1 MSFTESN
8 TVEQMIL
15 DAATSLDKVA
25 RASGLRGHR
34 QDACATLHEELPA
47 GWVGSLGKEFK
58 PAKWTFV
65 EPARVPRQPGD
76 VMVETWVREAL
87 IALNPE
93 IAAHPDRADEVI
105 YALRAILLAVD
116 GDGLVRANENFT
128 QWLRGEKTMPFGP
141 DGEHVPVRLIDFG
154 GHSQDGCATL
164 LGSRN
169 RLTVTNQ
176 WTYRKGDTGFQPVTR
191 PPKQG
196 DTGFQPVTSPSHT
209 QNGGAPLERRFD
221 LVFLVNGLPLV
232 IGEAKTP
239 TRSSV
244 TWFDGAH
251 QVNEIYEK
259 EVPAMFVPNV
269 FSFAT
274 EGRCLRFGSIRMPID
289 LWGPWR
295 LESPHPSQTSL
306 PLREGLE
313 TEGTLDS
320 VRRDVSS
327 LLRPEVVLDILQH
340 FTLFATDKKHR
351 RIKVICRYQQYE
363 TTNKIVARVVA
374 GYPKKG
380 LIWHFQ
386 GSGKSLL
393 MVFAAQKLRLHPRL
407 GNPTVLIVVDRI
419 DLDTQITATFNA
431 ADVPNMIGVE
441 RRDELQRLLRQDV
454 RKVLITTIHK
464 FSEGDPAHPPAQSDT
479 GFQPVT
485 RPPKQGDTGFQPVT
499 HPPQKSAASPFYNPD
514 APLSKTRRNLPH
526 WKQDGKTYFITFR
539 LADSLPASRRRELER
554 DRAEWTRIH
563 GDVHPSELPPVARD
577 RYFELFHERVQEW
590 LDAGDGSCLL
600 DRPAA
605 RKIMAHALR
614 HFDGARYHL
623 GEFVVAG
630 NHVHVLV
637 TPEPGEDLSA
647 ILHSW
652 KSFTAKA
659 INKEVGRTGSLW
671 MDETFDHL
679 VRSEAQLRKFEGYIR
694 GHREYGAGEG
704 SVGGHRQDAC
714 ATLWNARSNIIV
726 MVDEAHRTQEGDLG
740 RKMREALPNA
750 FLFGLTGTPI
760 NRADRNTFWA
770 FGADED
776 VQGYMSRYS
785 FQDSIRDKATL
796 PLHFEAPSVRLQIDK
811 AAIDDAYQEITG
823 DLSEQDRDDLAKRA
837 AKMAVLV
844 KNPER
849 VRAVVEHIVRHYQ
862 AKVEPNGFKAQV
874 VVFDRECCVLYKKAM
889 DENIGPEASAIVM
902 STAPGDPESW
912 RSHNR
917 EKDAEERLLDRFRDA
932 ADPLKFVIVTSKLL
946 TGFDAPVLQAMYL
959 DKPMR
964 DHNLLQAICRVN
976 RTYGQAKTHGLIVD
990 YIGIFDDVARA
1001 LDFDEKSVQQVV
1013 SNIDELRKA
1022 LPVHMHKCLVFF
1034 PGVDRT
1040 VGGYEGLMAAQQH
1053 LPDNATRDR
1062 FAASYSVLGT
1072 IWEALSPDPC
1082 LGAYATDY
1090 KWLTQVYESV
1100 KPVSGNG
1107 RMLWHRLGSKTIDL
1121 IHQNVHVDAV
1131 RDDIETLVLDAEVL
1145 DGILKD
1151 VHPAKRAR
1159 EVEIKLVARLRKHAG
1174 NPRFKALGERLEK
1187 VRERHEQGLLNSLE
1201 FLKAILEIARD
1212 TVEAEKLVEPETEP
1226 DRALAALTELF
1237 NEVKGKHTHVIVER
1251 IVADIDAIV
1260 RQVRFDG
1267 WQATAQGEREVKQA
1281 LRRALLKY
1289 KLHTDQDLFD
1299 KAYGYIRQHY

>member
-15 DAATSLDKVA
+15 DAATSLGSGAGSSVLREDH
-25 RASGLRGHR
+25 ASAASH
-34 QDACATLHEELPA
+34 PA
-47 GWVGSLGKEFK
+47 GWGGSLGDEFK

-65 EPARVPRQPGD
+65 EPLKVPRQPGE

-93 IAAHPDRADEVI
+93 IAEQPDRADEVI
-105 YALRAILLAVD
+105 YALRAILLAVG

-128 QWLRGEKTMPFGP
+128 MWLRGEKTMPFGP
-141 DGEHVPVRLIDFG
+141 NGEHVPVRLLDFAQPG
-154 GHSQDGCATL
+154 
-164 LGSRN
+164 RN

-176 WTYRKGDTGFQPVTR
+176 WTYQCGTASK
-191 PPKQG
+191 
-196 DTGFQPVTSPSHT
+196 
-209 QNGGAPLERRFD
+209 RFD
-221 LVFLVNGLPLV
+221 VVFLINGFPLV

-274 EGRCLRFGSIRMPID
+274 EGRCLRYGSIRMPID

-295 LESPHPSQTSL
+295 DDDNQEEGSL
-306 PLREGLE
+306 GH
-313 TEGTLDS
+313 
-320 VRRDVSS
+320 VRKTVES
-327 LLRPEVVLDILQH
+327 LLRPGVVLDILQN

-363 TTNKIVARVVA
+363 TTNRIVARVVA

-431 ADVPNMIGVE
+431 ADVPNMVSVAE
-441 RRDELQRLLRQDV
+441 RKELQRLLGQDV

-464 FSEGDPAHPPAQSDT
+464 FAEA
-479 GFQPVT
+479 
-485 RPPKQGDTGFQPVT
+485 
-499 HPPQKSAASPFYNPD
+499 
-514 APLSKTRRNLPH
+514 
-526 WKQDGKTYFITFR
+526 DGR
-539 LADSLPASRRRELER
+539 LN
-554 DRAEWTRIH
+554 DRT
-563 GDVHPSELPPVARD
+563 
-577 RYFELFHERVQEW
+577 
-590 LDAGDGSCLL
+590 
-600 DRPAA
+600 
-605 RKIMAHALR
+605 
-614 HFDGARYHL
+614 
-623 GEFVVAG
+623 
-630 NHVHVLV
+630 
-637 TPEPGEDLSA
+637 
-647 ILHSW
+647 
-652 KSFTAKA
+652 
-659 INKEVGRTGSLW
+659 
-671 MDETFDHL
+671 
-679 VRSEAQLRKFEGYIR
+679 
-694 GHREYGAGEG
+694 
-704 SVGGHRQDAC
+704 
-714 ATLWNARSNIIV
+714 NIIV

-740 RKMREALPNA
+740 RKMRDALPNA

-796 PLHFEAPSVRLQIDK
+796 PLHFEAPAVKLKIDK
-811 AAIDDAYQEITG
+811 AAIDEAYKQITG

-862 AKVEPNGFKAQV
+862 TKVEPNGFKAQV
-874 VVFDRECCVLYKKAM
+874 VVFDRECCVLYKKM
-889 DENIGPEASAIVM
+889 MHELIGAEVSAIVM
-902 STAPGDPESW
+902 SSAQHDKPEW
-912 RSHNR
+912 KEHIRD
-917 EKDAEERLLDRFRDA
+917 KDAEEKLLDRFRDP

-946 TGFDAPVLQAMYL
+946 TGFDAPILQVMYL

-976 RTYGQAKTHGLIVD
+976 RTYGQTKTHGLIVD
-990 YIGIFDDVARA
+990 YIGIFDDVAQA
-1001 LDFDEKSVQQVV
+1001 LDFDEKAVQQVV
-1013 SNIDELRKA
+1013 SNIEELRKA
-1022 LPVHMHKCLVFF
+1022 LPVQMQKCLAFF
-1034 PGVDRT
+1034 PGVDRS
-1040 VGGYEGLMAAQQH
+1040 VGGYEGLLSAQQH
-1053 LPDNATRDR
+1053 LPNNSVRDK
-1062 FAASYSVLGT
+1062 FAAEYTVLGT

-1082 LGAYATDY
+1082 LSAYSKDF

-1107 RMLWHRLGSKTIDL
+1107 RLLWHRLGAKTIEL
-1121 IHQNVHVDAV
+1121 INENVHVEAV
-1131 RDDIETLVLDAEVL
+1131 RDDIEALVLDADVL
-1145 DGILKD
+1145 DSILKD
-1151 VHPAKRAR
+1151 ANPAKKAR
-1159 EVEIKLVARLRKHAG
+1159 EVEIQLVARLRKHAG
-1174 NPRFKALGERLEK
+1174 NPKFKELGERLEK
-1187 VRERHEQGLLNSLE
+1187 IREKHEQGLLNSLE
-1201 FLKAILEIARD
+1201 FLKGILELARE
-1212 TVEAEKLVEPETEP
+1212 TVEAEKQVEPEEEQ
-1226 DRALAALTELF
+1226 DRALSALTELF
-1237 NEVKGKHTHVIVER
+1237 NEVKGRHTHVIVER

-1260 RQVRFDG
+1260 KQVRFDG

-1281 LRRALLKY
+1281 LRRALLKF
-1289 KLHTDQDLFD
+1289 KLHTDQELFD
-1299 KAYGYIRQHY
+1299 KAYGYIRQYY